1 MTKFIFFI
9 LVSVFFIGCHGV
21 SDVKPDEKAFEGEDR
36 YVMFALEAEK
46 LGDYNSSA
54 SLFNTVYKASGKK
67 EYLYRSL
74 LGLLN
79 SNQYETLL
87 ERSIEHQKDFPDDSS
102 LKRYEI
108 LALVDLD
115 RLEDAK
121 NRAIELVNT
130 TKEPD
135 DYILVSNIYIKQNHF
150 KTALKYLESAYNVNY
165 NEKILDKMAI
175 ILYVNLQRKS
185 EALAYLESHIRIHGC
200 SKLICLRLAG
210 FYSNENNVEG
220 MLTTY
225 LRLYEIEPSDEVA
238 QNIIKL
244 YGYQKDYSK
253 LMFFLEE
260 CNCDNDLLLQLYVE
274 GKLYDKASDLAKKL
288 YAQNYDPQ
296 YLAQS
301 AIYKYESLDKKKDKK
316 SIIKILKDLK
326 DAVDLD
332 PRAQYL
338 NYLGYLMIEHN
349 LNVKE
354 GMDYVREA
362 LKEEP
367 NSAYYLDS
375 LAWGYYKLH
384 QCTKAKTIMDQVVK
398 DIGLKDVEA
407 KEHFDA
413 IDKCIKA
420 IKHKKVKKHKK
431 VVKKKVKG
439 KKSK

>member
-1 MTKFIFFI
+1 MTKFILFI
-9 LVSVFFIGCHGV
+9 LVSIFLIGCHSV
-21 SDVKPDEKAFEGEDR
+21 DDVKPNEKAFEGEDR

-54 SLFNTVYKASGKK
+54 SLFNTVYKVSEKK

-87 ERSIEHQKDFPDDSS
+87 ERSKEHQKNFPEDVS

-108 LALVDLD
+108 LALIDLD

-165 NEKILDKMAI
+165 NEKILDKMSI
-175 ILYVNLQRKS
+175 ILYVNLQKKS

-253 LMFFLEE
+253 LMLFLEE
-260 CNCDNDLLLQLYVE
+260 CHCDDDLLLQLYVE
-274 GKLYDKASDLAKKL
+274 GKLYEKASELATKL

-301 AIYKYESLDKKKDKK
+301 AIYKYESLDKKGNK
-316 SIIKILKDLK
+316 SAIMKILKDLK
-326 DAVDLD
+326 DAVELD

-349 LNVKE
+349 INVKE
-354 GMDYVREA
+354 GMDYVRDA

-384 QCTKAKTIMDQVVK
+384 QCTKAQEIMNKVVK
-398 DIGLKDVEA
+398 EIGLNDAEA
-407 KEHFDA
+407 KEHFDT
-413 IDKCIKA
+413 INKCVKA
-420 IKHKKVKKHKK
+420 IKHKKAKKKK
-431 VVKKKVKG
+431 VIKKKVKG